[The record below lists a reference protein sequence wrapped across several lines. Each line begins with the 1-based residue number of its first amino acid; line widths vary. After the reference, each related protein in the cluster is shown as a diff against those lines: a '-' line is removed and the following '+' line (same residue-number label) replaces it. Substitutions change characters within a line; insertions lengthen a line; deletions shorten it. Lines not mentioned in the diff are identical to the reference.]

1 MAITVEILRQYE
13 PFETFT
19 DQELEQIVPLCYEMT
34 CVEGQRVLCEG
45 QRAERLIVV
54 RQGKLSLEK
63 KLQLGRGAKTRLAT
77 LGYVGPGQ
85 TAGWSTLVPPHTY
98 TSTGVCTEPTQLIA
112 IDGPALRQVAER
124 SPQVGIKLMRLVST
138 LIKRRYQTATDT
150 LAYFLSVVS
159 HELRSPLAAIENYLN
174 VILDGYAGE
183 ITDKQRRFLER
194 SNLRV
199 NDLRS
204 LVSDLVDLARMKP
217 EQIQADF
224 EWLDP
229 FEVGVESV
237 EDVRLASKQKNI
249 RIHTEHPEEFQP
261 FVGARRRLRQILTN
275 LLSNAVK
282 FSPEGSLVTFR
293 GWDEADALM
302 YQVEDQGMGIP
313 PEDQPYVFEDFFRSR
328 NAEGVAGAGLGLSVA
343 RSIVE
348 AHEGQIELESPYE
361 GVESGARFTVRL
373 PRRLRTPEMRREEWK
388 QGGAG

>member
-1 MAITVEILRQYE
+1 
-13 PFETFT
+13 
-19 DQELEQIVPLCYEMT
+19 
-34 CVEGQRVLCEG
+34 
-45 QRAERLIVV
+45 
-54 RQGKLSLEK
+54 
-63 KLQLGRGAKTRLAT
+63 
-77 LGYVGPGQ
+77 
-85 TAGWSTLVPPHTY
+85 
-98 TSTGVCTEPTQLIA
+98 VCTEPTQLIA
-112 IDGPALRQVAER
+112 VDGPALRQVAEQ
-124 SPQVGIKLMRLVST
+124 SPQIGLKLMRLVST
-138 LIKRRYQTATDT
+138 LIKIRYQTATDT

-229 FEVGVESV
+229 FEVGAESV

-261 FVGARRRLRQILTN
+261 FVGARRRLRQVLTN

-282 FSPEGSLVTFR
+282 FSPEESQVTFR
-293 GWDEADALM
+293 GWDEADALV

-313 PEDQPYVFEDFFRSR
+313 QEDQPYIFEDFFRSR

-343 RSIVE
+343 RAIVE

-373 PRRLRTPEMRREEWK
+373 PRHLRTPEMRREEWK
-388 QGGAG
+388 QGGTR